1 MREDSDVKEISKQ
14 EQGRKKAQKRQ
25 HTEKKKTLI
34 ELYLMTS
41 EREDKLLLKQV
52 QDTIEGGNRTGSILG
67 QTVDFELY
75 AQDLCKQQTNWKT
88 RPPGWK
94 SPRAHT

>member
-41 EREDKLLLKQV
+41 EREDKLLLKQG

-75 AQDLCKQQTNWKT
+75 AQYL
-88 RPPGWK
+88 
-94 SPRAHT
+94 